1 MTIPELV
8 FRQAQFTDA
17 DAIAD
22 AHRDSIRS
30 NGSAFYAPDDVEAW
44 QSGLAG
50 DVYVNAM
57 KAGEVFFI
65 ATGILD
71 GTRMVLGFASDYRI
85 EGTTHGTSA
94 YVRGAAA
101 RQGIGTALLRLA
113 EEHALAAGAAI
124 VQIDAS
130 LAGVEFYKA
139 NGYAE
144 TGVGEA
150 RLKSGY
156 SLTCVMM
163 RKDLRR
169 RQ

>member
-8 FRQAQFTDA
+8 FRRAQFA
-17 DAIAD
+17 DAEAIAE

-30 NGSAFYAPDDVEAW
+30 NGRAFYAPEDVEGW
-44 QSGLAG
+44 QSGLAP
-50 DVYVNAM
+50 DVYVHAM
-57 KAGEVFFI
+57 QRGEVFFI

-71 GTRMVLGFASDYRI
+71 GMRVVLGFASDYRI

-113 EEHALAAGAAI
+113 EEHALAAGAAT

-139 NGYAE
+139 NGYVQIAE
-144 TGVGEA
+144 GEA
-150 RLKSGY
+150 RLKSGH
-156 SLTCVMM
+156 SLKCVAM

-169 RQ
+169 PE